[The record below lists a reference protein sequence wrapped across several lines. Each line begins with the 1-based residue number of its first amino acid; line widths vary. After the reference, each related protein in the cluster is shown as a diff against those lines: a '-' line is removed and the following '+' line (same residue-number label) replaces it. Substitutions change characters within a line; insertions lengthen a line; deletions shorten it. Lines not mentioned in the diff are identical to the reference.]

1 MLPLAKSNSTWL
13 NEKGTKREVRQLIS
27 KRNVVKTECN
37 TSVQTVFPSK
47 DKHSNTLSKVFIWY
61 DTLSKWR
68 NLMTDSSELLE
79 FQISSR

>member
-13 NEKGTKREVRQLIS
+13 NEKGTKREARQLIS

-37 TSVQTVFPSK
+37 TSIQTVFPSK
-47 DKHSNTLSKVFIWY
+47 GKHSNTLSKVFIWY
-61 DTLSKWR
+61 FIKMKKSDDWF
-68 NLMTDSSELLE
+68 SELLE